1 MLYYYIIAFIVA
13 IILVYASLYFIHR
26 DDIVLHQTNMYN
38 FDFSL
43 LYNKQPIIIED
54 SVKELDEVVSL
65 WFSPNI
71 VSKYLIIDEIWKKNN
86 FKYTIIYSIKDTEI
100 TLSHPYNNI
109 DNYDPENPLFPL
121 TTIKL
126 KNNKFI
132 IVPFKWKYN
141 IENTNSVI
149 IYGIHDYITYILD
162 VFRIAQ

>member
-121 TTIKL
+121 TTI
-126 KNNKFI
+126 
-132 IVPFKWKYN
+132 
-141 IENTNSVI
+141 
-149 IYGIHDYITYILD
+149 
-162 VFRIAQ
+162 

>member
-1 MLYYYIIAFIVA
+1 MLFYYIIAFIIA
-13 IILVYASLYFIHR
+13 IILIYASLYFIHR
-26 DDIVLHQTNMYN
+26 EDIVLHQTNVYN

-54 SVKELDEVVSL
+54 SVKDLDEVISL

-71 VSKYLIIDEIWKKNN
+71 VSKYLIIDELWKKNN
-86 FKYTIIYSIKDTEI
+86 YKYAIIYSIKDTEI
-100 TLSHPYNNI
+100 TLSHPYNNL

-141 IENTNSVI
+141 IENTNNVI
-149 IYGIHDYITYILD
+149 VYGIHDYITYFLD
-162 VFRIAQ
+162 IFRIAQ

>member
-1 MLYYYIIAFIVA
+1 MLYYYIIAFIIV
-13 IILVYASLYFIHR
+13 ILLVYASFYFIHR
-26 DDIVLHQTNMYN
+26 EDIVLHQTNMYN

-54 SVKELDEVVSL
+54 RVKELDEVISL

-86 FKYTIIYSIKDTEI
+86 FKYTIVYSINDTEI
-100 TLSHPYNNI
+100 TLSHPYNNL

-141 IENTNSVI
+141 IENTNNVI
-149 IYGIHDYITYILD
+149 VYGIHDYITYILD

>member
-26 DDIVLHQTNMYN
+26 EDIVLHQTNVYN

-54 SVKELDEVVSL
+54 SVKEIDTLLLS

-71 VSKYLIIDEIWKKNN
+71 ISKYLIINEIWKKNN
-86 FKYTIIYSIKDTEI
+86 YKYTIIYSIKDTEI
-100 TLSHPYNNI
+100 TLSHPYNNL
-109 DNYDPENPLFPL
+109 DNYDTENPLFPL

-126 KNNKFI
+126 KNNKLI
-132 IVPFKWKYN
+132 IIPFKWKYN
-141 IENTNSVI
+141 VLDTNDVI
-149 IYGIHDYITYILD
+149 VYGIHDYITYLLD
-162 VFRIAQ
+162 VFRIAI